1 MSIFDRFTHPLRRDK
16 PVVQAIQPV
25 EQRKLYL
32 YPDYLNPVLATD
44 PDLNAAIRLG
54 TLVHG
59 PGATEAIYG
68 AWHYNDS
75 NSAVFAC
82 LSAIATAY
90 PEAPAKVYKQA
101 DVGERDELPDHPL
114 KKLLDKPNPYITRED
129 LWHYTQW
136 CKHVGGNAYWRKVR
150 TAGNGTN
157 IIALWPI
164 SPMRIQPV
172 TTKEDAARGIFI
184 SFYAYTY
191 DPAKDPELIP
201 PSDIVH
207 FRLGVDDKDHRI
219 GCSPLQRLI
228 REVTGDD
235 EAHAWQ
241 AAMLSNGGSVGMLI
255 QVPIDAQITQQQ
267 AEDMKAQFEERFG
280 GNNRGRT
287 GVLTGG
293 AKAEPYGFSP
303 EQMDMKSLHRIP
315 EERISAVMRV
325 PAIIAGLGAGL
336 DRSTYANFREAREMF
351 AEMTLLPLYS
361 FDAAALNMQLTP
373 EFTSDATISV
383 DFDITDLRAF
393 QEDEDAKW
401 KRLDM
406 AVKTGWVRPNEARTD
421 VGLPPDMAKLEPAVT
436 ALPPG
441 FGNVPGT
448 QDQQATE
455 QGLPPGTK
463 QMHRPHV
470 PPAQANEMLPD
481 VLQALV
487 QLAEPGTTAELQ
499 TYLDG
504 QQKRVTD
511 SLTTEVRA

>member
-1 MSIFDRFTHPLRRDK
+1 MGVYRADGDRSGGAFHMSFLDRFTHPVRRTEK
-16 PVVQAIQPV
+16 APVQAIQPV

-90 PEAPAKVYKQA
+90 PEAPAKVYKQT
-101 DVGERDELPDHPL
+101 DVGERDELPLHPL
-114 KKLLDKPNPYITRED
+114 KKLLDKPNPYMTRED

-164 SPMRIQPV
+164 SPLRIQPV
-172 TTKEDAARGIFI
+172 TTKEDAAKGIFI

-191 DPAKDPELIP
+191 DPAKDPELIA

-336 DRSTYANFREAREMF
+336 DRSTYANFREARE
-351 AEMTLLPLYS
+351 
-361 FDAAALNMQLTP
+361 AAGYA
-373 EFTSDATISV
+373 
-383 DFDITDLRAF
+383 
-393 QEDEDAKW
+393 
-401 KRLDM
+401 
-406 AVKTGWVRPNEARTD
+406 
-421 VGLPPDMAKLEPAVT
+421 
-436 ALPPG
+436 
-441 FGNVPGT
+441 
-448 QDQQATE
+448 
-455 QGLPPGTK
+455 GTK
-463 QMHRPHV
+463 
-470 PPAQANEMLPD
+470 PAPTSACRRTW
-481 VLQALV
+481 
-487 QLAEPGTTAELQ
+487 TTTRRCRTNSPTR
-499 TYLDG
+499 TY
-504 QQKRVTD
+504 RVRNKARSRVCHLGRNRCTVHTCRRRKPTRCCRM
-511 SLTTEVRA
+511 SCRLSSSSPSPVRRRTCRTTSMVSRSA